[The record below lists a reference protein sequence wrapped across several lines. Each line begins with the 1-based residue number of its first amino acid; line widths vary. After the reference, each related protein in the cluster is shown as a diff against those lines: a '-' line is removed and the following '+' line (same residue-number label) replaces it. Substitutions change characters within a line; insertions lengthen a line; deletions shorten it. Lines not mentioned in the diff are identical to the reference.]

1 MNDKVLPP
9 EDDDRPDPALRRAL
23 ENAPDHSAV
32 PDFRIGKAIRRMAH
46 QAVAPDEGAQDLLPM
61 LPDGQP
67 LWRRLLFGSGGKTR
81 MPWNA
86 AFASVLVGVLVT
98 VLWQREPVPGPQLDS
113 QAPAAAKSAAP
124 AAAPQ
129 LAQPGASA
137 PAAAPS
143 IALPPTV
150 TEAPSLPG
158 PRTPLVVPDL
168 PFQMNLP
175 PPPAAP
181 APSRSE
187 TMPPASARKNEP
199 RGGMADETERGGAPL
214 ARQSAPAPA
223 PAVAAA
229 PPAPASPPIANDAA
243 VAGAPDRRAAARM
256 REEAAPPAASAGA
269 VAGAGNQAKSSSSVR
284 TEASEPPSFAALS
297 QWTRMTIVPANGPT
311 RSFTRAEARDL
322 GTLLGSAALS
332 AVSPLPLRSKVE
344 WRVTLERDGK
354 PLAQFEL
361 ARGEVR
367 WRENGAPAATGQPP
381 EGALDGLRDALREV
395 TAPPAPAAAELQPGA
410 PR

>member
-9 EDDDRPDPALRRAL
+9 EDDDRVDAALRHAL

-61 LPDGQP
+61 LRDGRPWWQ
-67 LWRRLLFGSGGKTR
+67 RLLFGSGGKNR

-98 VLWQREPVPGPQLDS
+98 VLWQREPVPGPQLDR
-113 QAPAAAKSAAP
+113 QAPAAAKKSAAAGAAPEPAQPEAAAP
-124 AAAPQ
+124 AAAPR
-129 LAQPGASA
+129 
-137 PAAAPS
+137 

-175 PPPAAP
+175 PPPPPPPSAAAP
-181 APSRSE
+181 A
-187 TMPPASARKNEP
+187 
-199 RGGMADETERGGAPL
+199 APT
-214 ARQSAPAPA
+214 APATPA
-223 PAVAAA
+223 R
-229 PPAPASPPIANDAA
+229 PPIANDAA
-243 VAGAPDRRAAARM
+243 APAAPDRRAAARM
-256 REEAAPPAASAGA
+256 REEAPSPAVPAGA
-269 VAGAGNQAKSSSSVR
+269 VAGAGNPAKSSSSSVR

-297 QWTRMTIVPANGPT
+297 RWTRMTIVPTNGAT
-311 RSFTRAEARDL
+311 RSFTRAEAGDL

-395 TAPPAPAAAELQPGA
+395 TAPAPAAAPQPEA

>member
-1 MNDKVLPP
+1 MNDKFLPP

-23 ENAPDHSAV
+23 ENAPDHSTV

-46 QAVAPDEGAQDLLPM
+46 QAVASDEGAQDLLPM
-61 LPDGQP
+61 LPEGQP
-67 LWRRLLFGSGGKTR
+67 WWHRLLFGSGGKTR

-124 AAAPQ
+124 AAVPEP
-129 LAQPGASA
+129 AQPEASA
-137 PAAAPS
+137 PAAAPR

-168 PFQMNLP
+168 PFQLNLP
-175 PPPAAP
+175 PPPAG
-181 APSRSE
+181 
-187 TMPPASARKNEP
+187 ARKSEP
-199 RGGMADETERGGAPL
+199 RGGMADEAQRRAAP
-214 ARQSAPAPA
+214 SAPAPA
-223 PAVAAA
+223 IAAA
-229 PPAPASPPIANDAA
+229 PAAPSIANDAA
-243 VAGAPDRRAAARM
+243 VAAAPERRAAARA
-256 REEAAPPAASAGA
+256 REEAAPPAPAGA
-269 VAGAGNQAKSSSSVR
+269 VAGAGSQAKSSSSVR

-332 AVSPLPLRSKVE
+332 AVSPQPLRSKVE

-361 ARGEVR
+361 ARSEVR

-395 TAPPAPAAAELQPGA
+395 TAPAPAAAEP

>member
-23 ENAPDHSAV
+23 ENAPDHGAV

-46 QAVAPDEGAQDLLPM
+46 QAVASDEGAQDLLPM
-61 LPDGQP
+61 LPDGRP
-67 LWRRLLFGSGGKTR
+67 WWHRLLFGSGGKNR

-86 AFASVLVGVLVT
+86 AFASLLVGVLVT

-124 AAAPQ
+124 AAAPEP
-129 LAQPGASA
+129 AQPEASA

-175 PPPAAP
+175 PPPAAA

-187 TMPPASARKNEP
+187 TMPPAGARKNEP
-199 RGGMADETERGGAPL
+199 RGGMADEAERRAAPL

-223 PAVAAA
+223 PAITAVPAA
-229 PPAPASPPIANDAA
+229 PPIANDAA
-243 VAGAPDRRAAARM
+243 VAAAPDRRAAARM
-256 REEAAPPAASAGA
+256 REEAAPPAPAGA
-269 VAGAGNQAKSSSSVR
+269 VAGAGAGNQAKSSSSVR
-284 TEASEPPSFAALS
+284 TEASQPPSFAALS

-367 WRENGAPAATGQPP
+367 WRESGAPAATGQPP

-395 TAPPAPAAAELQPGA
+395 TAPPAPAAAVPQLEA